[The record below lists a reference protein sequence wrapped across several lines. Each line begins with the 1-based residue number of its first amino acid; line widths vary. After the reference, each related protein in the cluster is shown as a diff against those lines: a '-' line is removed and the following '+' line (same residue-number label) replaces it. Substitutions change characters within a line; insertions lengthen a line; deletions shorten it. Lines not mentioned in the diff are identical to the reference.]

1 MSSQNFLRKYYAAC
15 LTSLSFLALADWE
28 FEQYLLFVL
37 LLFDFPKRARLI
49 FCSKAMSFSSKI
61 IARTAR
67 MTSGIYTEKKTVA
80 DENMMSSSK
89 LLSNIIR
96 RQNAGRTF
104 VLDFYALII
113 SEIFDLSTQ
122 MFFYF

>member
-1 MSSQNFLRKYYAAC
+1 
-15 LTSLSFLALADWE
+15 
-28 FEQYLLFVL
+28 
-37 LLFDFPKRARLI
+37 
-49 FCSKAMSFSSKI
+49 
-61 IARTAR
+61 
-67 MTSGIYTEKKTVA
+67 MTSGMYTEKKTVA

-96 RQNAGRTF
+96 RQNANRTF